1 MYDFN
6 AQRWFRLII
15 PTSFVECLSY
25 EQQIACLAKYKQDKL
40 VEGENI
46 VITDNGDGTSTIS
59 ATGSA
64 TGGSTYTLKKLAD
77 SGADIAKYQLVDTG
91 THEAVGDIIEIPN
104 QSYDDTAL
112 RTLITTLQRNFDSL
126 SVDVE
131 GQATEINNL
140 KTSKQDKINA
150 ATATATSGDTASA
163 SVSFTDGQMSFNF
176 TLPKGD
182 KGETGAQG
190 ETGPQGAAG
199 PAGPQGERG
208 PQGVAG
214 PAGPQGLPGANGAP
228 GAKGDPGP
236 QGPAGPQGEK
246 GAQGDPGK
254 AATIQIG
261 SVSQGEP
268 GTSPSVVNSG
278 TDTEA
283 VLDFVIPKGEK
294 GDTGPQ
300 GPVGPQGETG
310 AQGVTGPQG
319 IPGNAATIRVGMVS
333 QGDPDTPPI
342 IRNVGTDTDAVLNF
356 IIPRGEKGDT
366 GPQGPQ
372 GLQGFSGNAA
382 TIQIGTV
389 SQGEPDTVPIVTNSG
404 TDTAA
409 VLDFVIPKGEKGDM
423 GPQGPQGP
431 DGGLPYPMTPA
442 MLAMAIEGGVEANWG
457 YVSSYSIDESGTIT
471 YNQTNVKFRQS
482 AAANLSLMAYY
493 DQTPTD
499 SFYITKVDLVN
510 RNNNDITLSSMV
522 TGKLELNNSIYSACQ
537 IGAYY
542 ETAYSYW
549 KSSNSLSTAGMSLK
563 DDITYSCPCNIEL
576 ITATSDHPA
585 KTIIPASIF
594 IKKSFTG
601 SGKTGLIMTLVPSVT
616 LSWASVSQGNQL
628 FKILL

>member
-40 VEGENI
+40 VEGNNI

-64 TGGSTYTLKKLAD
+64 TGGSTYTLEKLAD

-91 THEAVGDIIEIPN
+91 THQAVGDIIEIPN
-104 QSYDDTAL
+104 QAYDDTAL
-112 RTLITTLQRNFDSL
+112 RTLIEALQRNYDSL
-126 SVDVE
+126 SVNVE

-163 SVSFTDGQMSFNF
+163 SVSFADGQMTFNF
-176 TLPKGD
+176 TLPKGE

-190 ETGPQGAAG
+190 ETGPQGAVG

-214 PAGPQGLPGANGAP
+214 PQGLPGANGAA

-246 GAQGDPGK
+246 GSQGEIGPQGDPGK

-261 SVSQGEP
+261 TVSQGEP
-268 GTSPSVVNSG
+268 GTLPCVVNSG

-283 VLDFVIPKGEK
+283 IFDFVIPKGET
-294 GDTGPQ
+294 GAQGISGPQGPQ

-310 AQGVTGPQG
+310 AKGDPGPQGPVGPQGETGAQG

-333 QGDPDTPPI
+333 QGDPDTAPI

-356 IIPRGEKGDT
+356 IIPRGEKGDI
-366 GPQGPQ
+366 GPQGP
-372 GLQGFSGNAA
+372 A
-382 TIQIGTV
+382 
-389 SQGEPDTVPIVTNSG
+389 
-404 TDTAA
+404 
-409 VLDFVIPKGEKGDM
+409 
-423 GPQGPQGP
+423 GPE
-431 DGGLPYPMTPA
+431 GGLPYPTNPVMPA
-442 MLAMAIEGGVEANWG
+442 LIIEGGVEAKWG
-457 YVSSYSIDESGTIT
+457 SVTSYTIDDSGNITYQQSDQYFSQSGSPNLNLMGYFESAPFDNFEPFKLDIANNNGVDITIT
-471 YNQTNVKFRQS
+471 CNVTLAESVEITN
-482 AAANLSLMAYY
+482 N
-493 DQTPTD
+493 
-499 SFYITKVDLVN
+499 I
-510 RNNNDITLSSMV
+510 
-522 TGKLELNNSIYSACQ
+522 NSGCQ
-537 IGAYY
+537 LGAYY
-542 ETAYSYW
+542 EKSYTYW
-549 KSSNSLSTAGMSLK
+549 SSAGTQSTVTIFLK
-563 DDITYSCPCNIEL
+563 DTSYNCPCSIQL
-576 ITATSDHPA
+576 LKATSSQPLNS
-585 KTIIPASIF
+585 IIPANIV
-594 IKKSFTG
+594 IKKAFDG
-601 SGKTGLIMTLVPSVT
+601 SGKVGVIMTLVPSVT
-616 LSWASVSQGNQL
+616 LTWQNYPNQGDSL

>member
-40 VEGENI
+40 IEGNNI

-77 SGADIAKYQLVDTG
+77 SGNDIAKYQLIDTG

-104 QSYDDTAL
+104 QAYDDTAL
-112 RTLITTLQRNFDSL
+112 RTLIAALQRNYDSL
-126 SVDVE
+126 SVNVE
-131 GQATEINNL
+131 DQATEINNL
-140 KTSKQDKINA
+140 KTSKQDKINT

-163 SVSFTDGQMSFNF
+163 SVSFADGQMTFNF

-190 ETGPQGAAG
+190 ATGPQGAAG
-199 PAGPQGERG
+199 PVGPQGPVG
-208 PQGVAG
+208 L
-214 PAGPQGLPGANGAP
+214 AGPQGLPGTNGAA

-246 GAQGDPGK
+246 GAQGETGPQGDPGK
-254 AATIQIG
+254 AATVMVG
-261 SVSQGEP
+261 LVSQGDP
-268 GTSPSVVNSG
+268 GTLPSVVNSG
-278 TDTEA
+278 TDTDA
-283 VLDFVIPKGEK
+283 IFDFVIPKGDK
-294 GDTGPQ
+294 GDTGSVGPQGPVGPQGETGAKGDPGPQ

-310 AQGVTGPQG
+310 AQGDPGPQG
-319 IPGNAATIRVGMVS
+319 IPGTAATIR
-333 QGDPDTPPI
+333 
-342 IRNVGTDTDAVLNF
+342 
-356 IIPRGEKGDT
+356 
-366 GPQGPQ
+366 
-372 GLQGFSGNAA
+372 
-382 TIQIGTV
+382 IGTV
-389 SQGEPDTVPIVTNSG
+389 SQGEPDTSPIITNSG

-409 VLDFVIPKGEKGDM
+409 VLNFTIPRGEKGDM

-431 DGGLPYPMTPA
+431 QGPDGGLPCPMTPA
-442 MLAMAIEGGVEANWG
+442 MISMIIEGGVEANWG
-457 YVSSYSIDESGTIT
+457 YVSTYSIDESGNIT
-471 YNQTNVKFRQS
+471 YNQSNVKFRQS

-493 DQTPTD
+493 TQTPTD
-499 SFYITKVDLVN
+499 SFYITKVDIAN
-510 RNNNDITLSSMV
+510 RNNHDITLASMV
-522 TGKLELNNSIYSACQ
+522 TGKLELNNTLNSACQ

-549 KSSNSLSTAGMSLK
+549 KSSTSLSTAGLSLN
-563 DDITYSCPCNIEL
+563 DDMTYSCPCNIQL
-576 ITATSDHPA
+576 IAATSTHPA
-585 KTIIPASIF
+585 LSIIPATII
-594 IKKSFTG
+594 IKKAFNG
-601 SGKTGLIMTLVPSVT
+601 SGKSGLIMTLVPSVMLT
-616 LSWASVSQGNQL
+616 WSSVSQWDQL